1 MSDVTRPPEARADKV
16 RKAPTRDWIIR
27 FAFGAGVSALAAIVT
42 KVGGPAAGGLFLA
55 FPAILLASLTL
66 VAKEEGAHRAREDAR
81 GAALG
86 ALGLVGFGIVV
97 WATTPRWPVWVTL
110 VVATIAWAAI
120 SGLAYLLIAARH
132 RHREGDEGQASKRQD
147 LSGTSSPHRR
157 SMQSG

>member
-1 MSDVTRPPEARADKV
+1 MTDVTRRPGVRAAKLREPPV
-16 RKAPTRDWIIR
+16 RDWVIR

-42 KVGGPAAGGLFLA
+42 KVWGPATGGMFLA

-97 WATTPRWPVWVTL
+97 WSTTPRWPV
-110 VVATIAWAAI
+110 
-120 SGLAYLLIAARH
+120 
-132 RHREGDEGQASKRQD
+132 
-147 LSGTSSPHRR
+147 
-157 SMQSG
+157 